1 MAKPNL
7 KQDKSLGQHW
17 LVDEMILD
25 KIALSLEGFDY
36 DAILEVG
43 PGKGALTSYL
53 LKKIKSEGK
62 HLFAVEFDE
71 RMYQHLQK
79 QYKENNNITIINQ
92 DYLKFN
98 EEELLPHPGAST
110 CPISSDQ
117 LADGE
122 GVKEA
127 SKKMQFFNYIII
139 ANLPYNI
146 SSPIFNKLI
155 TAKLKPAGA
164 ALLVQKEVAV
174 RLASGAGQRNSSP
187 LSIEL
192 NNYYETELGIVVP
205 KEAFDPPPKVTS
217 QVIKLKLREETVFGE
232 NLAGVMK
239 LVRLGFKMR
248 RKKLINNLA
257 SLSISNQNLSLI
269 LAELNIETSIRAE
282 QMTNKQWLE
291 LYLYF
296 KDRGVL
302 K

>member
-1 MAKPNL
+1 MSKSKSAPPPTPPRKGRGVL
-7 KQDKSLGQHW
+7 AQDKSLGQHW
-17 LVDEMILD
+17 LIDELVLD
-25 KIALSLEGFDY
+25 NIALSLSEVNCNS
-36 DAILEVG
+36 ILEIG

-53 LKKIKSEGK
+53 LKKIDEG
-62 HLFAVEFDE
+62 HLFVVEFDE
-71 RMYQHLQK
+71 RMSKHLKK
-79 QYKENNNITIINQ
+79 QYLGNKNITVINQ
-92 DYLKFN
+92 DYLKFS
-98 EEELLPHPGAST
+98 EQ
-110 CPISSDQ
+110 DYF
-117 LADGE
+117 E
-122 GVKEA
+122 GDYV
-127 SKKMQFFNYIII
+127 II

-155 TAKLKPAGA
+155 TTKLKPVAA
-164 ALLVQKEVAV
+164 ALLVQKEVAS
-174 RLASGAGQRNSSP
+174 RLSSAAGERNSSP

-192 NNYYETELGIVVP
+192 NNYYQTELGIIVP

-257 SLSISNQNLSLI
+257 SLNISNQNLSLM
-269 LAELNIETSIRAE
+269 LTELNIETSIRAE
-282 QMTNKQWLE
+282 QMTNGRWLE

>member
-1 MAKPNL
+1 MSKSNL
-7 KQDKSLGQHW
+7 GQDKSLGQHW
-17 LVDEMILD
+17 LIDELVLD
-25 KIALSLEGFDY
+25 NIALSLSEVNCDSV
-36 DAILEVG
+36 LEIG

-53 LKKIKSEGK
+53 LKKIEGG

-71 RMYQHLQK
+71 RMSEHLKK
-79 QYKENNNITIINQ
+79 QYLGNKNITVINQ
-92 DYLKFN
+92 DYLKFS
-98 EEELLPHPGAST
+98 EQ
-110 CPISSDQ
+110 DYF
-117 LADGE
+117 E
-122 GVKEA
+122 GDYV
-127 SKKMQFFNYIII
+127 II

-155 TAKLKPAGA
+155 TTKLKPVAA
-164 ALLVQKEVAV
+164 ALLVQKEVAS
-174 RLASGAGQRNSSP
+174 RLSSAAGERNSSP

-192 NNYYETELGIVVP
+192 NNYYQAELGIIVP

-257 SLSISNQNLSLI
+257 SLNISNQNLSLM
-269 LAELNIETSIRAE
+269 LTELNIETSIRAE
-282 QMTNKQWLE
+282 QMTNGQWLE

>member
-1 MAKPNL
+1 MSKSNL
-7 KQDKSLGQHW
+7 GQDKSLGQHW
-17 LVDEMILD
+17 LIDELVLD
-25 KIALSLEGFDY
+25 NIALSLSEVNCNSV
-36 DAILEVG
+36 LEIG

-53 LKKIKSEGK
+53 LKKNQGG
-62 HLFAVEFDE
+62 HLFVVEFDE
-71 RMYQHLQK
+71 RMSEHLKK
-79 QYKENNNITIINQ
+79 QYLGNKNITVINQ
-92 DYLKFN
+92 DYLKFS
-98 EEELLPHPGAST
+98 EQ
-110 CPISSDQ
+110 DYF
-117 LADGE
+117 E
-122 GVKEA
+122 GDYV
-127 SKKMQFFNYIII
+127 II

-155 TAKLKPAGA
+155 TTKLKPVAA
-164 ALLVQKEVAV
+164 ALLVQKEVAS
-174 RLASGAGQRNSSP
+174 RLSSAAGERNSSP

-192 NNYYETELGIVVP
+192 NNYYQTELGIIVP

-217 QVIKLKLREETVFGE
+217 QIIKLKLREETVFGE

-257 SLSISNQNLSLI
+257 SLNISNQNLSLI

>member
-1 MAKPNL
+1 MANPNL

-25 KIALSLEGFDY
+25 KIAISLEGIDY

-53 LKKIKSEGK
+53 LKKVRGGGK

-98 EEELLPHPGAST
+98 EE
-110 CPISSDQ
+110 DQ
-117 LADGE
+117 PLG
-122 GVKEA
+122 
-127 SKKMQFFNYIII
+127 NYIII

-155 TAKLKPAGA
+155 TARLKPAGA

-192 NNYYETELGIVVP
+192 NNYYETELGIIVP

-217 QVIKLKLREETVFGE
+217 QVIKLTLKDETIFG
-232 NLAGVMK
+232 NNINGVMK

-248 RKKLINNLA
+248 RKKLVNNLS
-257 SLSISNQNLSLI
+257 SLGLNTDRLSSMLTQLKI
-269 LAELNIETSIRAE
+269 DINIRAE
-282 QMTNKQWLE
+282 QMSSRQWLK
-291 LYLYF
+291 LYLSF
-296 KDRGVL
+296 NQLGML